1 MQTGFLQGVDIV
13 LSDDTSLTIENPNQ
27 SGQEDRNFND
37 IECWDIQNNRYVY
50 RAGLTETTE
59 NVNSNLVKI
68 TLGYS
73 IEKNNIQEYQSL
85 VLGSN
90 TLVYVN
96 KNADNASGTWKTASQ
111 LLSSDL
117 LTDQENI
124 MESQPSNISIHS
136 IDTEHQESSDK
147 TLHSFNLSVQN
158 LAMFVNNVCIKFE

>member
-1 MQTGFLQGVDIV
+1 MQTGFLQGVDII
-13 LSDDTSLTIENPNQ
+13 LGDDSTLTIGNPND
-27 SGQEDRNFND
+27 SGQEDRNFNE
-37 IECWDIQNNRYVY
+37 IECWDIENDRYVY
-50 RAGLTETTE
+50 REALTESIE
-59 NVNSNLVKI
+59 SVNSNLVKI

-73 IEKNNIQEYQSL
+73 IEKNSIQEYQTL

-96 KNADNASGTWKTASQ
+96 KEADNNSGTWKRASE

-124 MESQPSNISIHS
+124 MESIPSDIGIISV
-136 IDTEHQESSDK
+136 DTEYQVSSDK

-158 LAMFVNNVCIKFE
+158 LAMFVNNICIKFE

>member
-13 LSDDTSLTIENPNQ
+13 LGDDTLVTIENPNTP
-27 SGQEDRNFND
+27 GQEDRNFNE

-50 RAGLTETTE
+50 RNELTETTE

-96 KNADNASGTWKTASQ
+96 KNADNATGTWKTASQ

-124 MESQPSNISIHS
+124 MESQPSNIPILS